1 MRRQCGQE
9 ASSSGASDR
18 EGEQLRPVSAS
29 EPLTSVE
36 STEPLR
42 IFVASAADLLTDRAQ
57 HGEGL
62 IAWQTFSALA
72 ERGHELVVC
81 AREADLASDPPF
93 DVVETGRRLRWE
105 SLEPLAH
112 ARHIRRLF
120 DRYGGTASFDAV
132 HWLFPQE
139 PLCFVPPRDVSFV
152 VGPRSLRWANGS
164 GVSRPR
170 RAGDLVRVV
179 SSPIFATARRRA
191 LSRASH
197 VLVSTPGAVVDVPPA
212 ERRKVSVQPF
222 GVDLSRFRVESFP
235 EAPTVLF
242 IGRLDPVKRVTAL
255 VEAFGLLARRHS
267 RCEARHRGRG
277 AGTACDRVCAADVA
291 AGQLRRAG
299 REGSPRRR
307 SRLAGD
313 VHRALPSFVGEPF
326 GMVVLEAMASGR
338 AVVAVRGGGPDS
350 LVDPG
355 LGGALAPSGTPAALA
370 QALLDVLGDRKT
382 PRRMGAYNRRRA
394 TSEFGVARLAD
405 ALERCYRGER
415 PTVRARSEPGNA
427 SHGGVMKILFVSA
440 PALDARFGG
449 AKPFLELA
457 EQFEALGWQ
466 PELVSLAE
474 EVPGHGSQVRVG
486 RARFLRDLIVSRGDA
501 YDVVDFDHEYLPF
514 ERATFPR
521 EALLVARSVLL
532 CQRVAVSSF
541 PQHLSTRRI
550 VGRVLRDSARRADQR
565 EMAAFAQATVL
576 NADLV
581 NVSNDDDAEFL
592 VQAGIERGK
601 VVVLPFGMSA
611 SRLSEFALA
620 PSEEVVTRIAFVGT
634 FDWRKGAADMPRI
647 VERVICNGARSALSA
662 DRHERHVLH
671 CRRRQAVLSA
681 RSPSVRRSRSDIRP
695 GRVACAARRL
705 HARVLSLV
713 PRGVPDLRSSRC
725 LRRRCLWS
733 PTTCRV
739 RG

>member
-1 MRRQCGQE
+1 VLDGRLTGVRRVGSV
-9 ASSSGASDR
+9 AGRGSSSGASDR

-112 ARHIRRLF
+112 ARHVRRLF

-179 SSPIFATARRRA
+179 STPIFATARRRA

-255 VEAFGLLARRHS
+255 VEAFGLLGARIPDARLVIAGEGPERPAIESARRMLRLDSSVELVGKVPH
-267 RCEARHRGRG
+267 
-277 AGTACDRVCAADVA
+277 DDVPD
-291 AGQLRRAG
+291 L
-299 REGSPRRR
+299 
-307 SRLAGD
+307 LATCT
-313 VHRALPSFVGEPF
+313 VLCLPSAGEPF

-370 QALLDVLGDRKT
+370 QALLDVLGDRET

-394 TSEFGVARLAD
+394 TSEFGVARLAE
-405 ALERCYRGER
+405 ALERCYRGDR
-415 PTVRARSEPGNA
+415 PTVRD
-427 SHGGVMKILFVSA
+427 A
-440 PALDARFGG
+440 PSPAT
-449 AKPFLELA
+449 
-457 EQFEALGWQ
+457 
-466 PELVSLAE
+466 
-474 EVPGHGSQVRVG
+474 
-486 RARFLRDLIVSRGDA
+486 
-501 YDVVDFDHEYLPF
+501 
-514 ERATFPR
+514 RAT
-521 EALLVARSVLL
+521 
-532 CQRVAVSSF
+532 
-541 PQHLSTRRI
+541 
-550 VGRVLRDSARRADQR
+550 
-565 EMAAFAQATVL
+565 AA
-576 NADLV
+576 
-581 NVSNDDDAEFL
+581 S
-592 VQAGIERGK
+592 
-601 VVVLPFGMSA
+601 
-611 SRLSEFALA
+611 
-620 PSEEVVTRIAFVGT
+620 
-634 FDWRKGAADMPRI
+634 
-647 VERVICNGARSALSA
+647 
-662 DRHERHVLH
+662 
-671 CRRRQAVLSA
+671 
-681 RSPSVRRSRSDIRP
+681 
-695 GRVACAARRL
+695 
-705 HARVLSLV
+705 
-713 PRGVPDLRSSRC
+713 
-725 LRRRCLWS
+725 
-733 PTTCRV
+733 
-739 RG
+739 